1 MTLLTNDNFVL
12 GTRMTLEE
20 HEALLSKLTPAERK
34 IHDWYQQFDADYAEK
49 LRANYGIHCTLV
61 NAIQGCNVRELAWE
75 LQRAVSRRA
84 WEDMPEFPGNA
95 IQGKVLHLSF
105 IEWVTSYLHT
115 SIDELMRIMSGQLPD
130 ADKAGEAAIA
140 MIDAMHAEDP
150 DALKALMHSAPDS
163 NLPGW
168 RQLIDNKAKECDGK
182 WTEASTHLSDITAGK
197 VGGNGNNQYAKSK
210 PAPDA
215 GLLDPTRDARSRP
228 TNERERMRI
237 RLRGLKD
244 DPEKCKELGITTKS
258 AQAAF
263 DVMCRNANI
272 PLAEVSRIAGFKQNP
287 RKRIELSGALS
298 HAQVA
303 DKLIN
308 FFGRD
313 KAAAIAASLTTSL
326 TS

>member
-1 MTLLTNDNFVL
+1 MTSAFVS
-12 GTRMTLEE
+12 GTRMTPEE
-20 HEALLSKLTPAERK
+20 HQALFSKLTPTERK
-34 IHDWYQQFDADYAEK
+34 IHNWYQQFDTDYADK
-49 LRANYGIHCTLV
+49 LRANYGIHCSLV

-75 LQRAVSRRA
+75 LQRAVTRRA

-140 MIDAMHAEDP
+140 VINAMHAEDP

-168 RQLIDNKAKECDGK
+168 RQLIDNKAKECNGK

-197 VGGNGNNQYAKSK
+197 VGGHNPKGTDGKFTV
-210 PAPDA
+210 APSGGATVDGTKGA
-215 GLLDPTRDARSRP
+215 NRCP
-228 TNERERMRI
+228 TNERERQRV
-237 RLRGLKD
+237 RYRGLKD
-244 DPEKCKELGITTKS
+244 NPEKCAELGITTEG

-263 DVMCRNANI
+263 DAMCRSSSI

-287 RKRIELSGALS
+287 RKRIELAGSLS
-298 HAQVA
+298 SKVVA
-303 DKLIN
+303 NKLIA
-308 FFGRD
+308 FYGAD
-313 KAAAIAASLTTSL
+313 KAASITAALTEL
-326 TS
+326 LVQ